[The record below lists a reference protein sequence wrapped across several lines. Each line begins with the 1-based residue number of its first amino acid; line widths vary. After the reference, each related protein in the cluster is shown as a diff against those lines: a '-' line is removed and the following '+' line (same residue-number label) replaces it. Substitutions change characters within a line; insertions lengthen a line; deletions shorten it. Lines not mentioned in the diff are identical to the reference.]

1 MSRSKGPVVFVAVA
15 LCALIVLPVLI
26 LLIVRGGGAA
36 AGGGGGGAPPTENG
50 RPSADFDLR
59 RLAERAEGLVEG
71 EMADALRRGDVS
83 LDFMADLKRGAEKG
97 REALVKGDR
106 ERARKLYGE
115 VVQTA
120 EAKLEQ
126 LKLAEKAR
134 ALNDTVYAELERL
147 DYLEPVFANSF
158 KEAKATYNEALRDL
172 NVGGYAESVDG
183 FEMAGAILGDLEAR
197 GVQRIGGLLD
207 AGNEA
212 LGDYELAAAR
222 KAFESVL
229 EIQPENGKAKE
240 GLARIEALE
249 GIEDEVRE
257 VRELEEAGKLEAALA
272 RLEALAR
279 THPGN
284 AFITGQ
290 IETIQA
296 KIRDRDFKAAV
307 ARADAAEAEGDLAA
321 AIAGLEDALKLKES
335 TDVSERLAALKERYK
350 ATRLEALLSD
360 GFEALKA
367 GRYENARDAYK
378 EAVDLAPDSKE
389 ARAGYEKASSLF
401 LANIRYTQNLANAE
415 KYIEEGRFPLA
426 SKFFNEA
433 MAARPN
439 KVSSVQA
446 KREADIRK
454 TLETQNKEVPVLIT
468 SDNRTFVSII
478 GVLPPGKLRS
488 EELKLFPDVYTVR
501 GQRDGYKDVEI
512 EFKVDA
518 TKPMPKIEVVAD
530 ERR

>member
-1 MSRSKGPVVFVAVA
+1 MSRSKGPVVIVAVA
-15 LCALIVLPVLI
+15 LCALIVLPVVI
-26 LLIVRGGGAA
+26 LMIARGGDSGHSSGGSGSATEGAV
-36 AGGGGGGAPPTENG
+36 PL
-50 RPSADFDLR
+50 ADFDLR

-126 LKLAEKAR
+126 LELAEKAR
-134 ALNDTVYAELERL
+134 ALDDSVYAELERL

-158 KEAKATYNEALRDL
+158 KEAKDAYNEALRDL
-172 NVGGYAESVDG
+172 NSGDYAESVDG

-257 VRELEEAGKLEAALA
+257 VRELEDAGKLEAALA

-321 AIAGLEDALKLKES
+321 AIKALEDALNLKES
-335 TDVSERLAALKERYK
+335 TDVSERLSALEERYK
-350 ATRLEALLSD
+350 ATRLEILLSD
-360 GFEALKA
+360 GFDALKA
-367 GRYENARDAYK
+367 GRYEAARDAYK

-389 ARAGYEKASSLF
+389 ARAGYEKASGLF
-401 LANIRYTQNLANAE
+401 LANIRYTQNLASAE
-415 KYIEEGRFPLA
+415 KYIDEGRFPLA

-433 MAARPN
+433 MAARPD